1 MAYRACVIDR
11 AYILRW
17 TGEPVLADVSSILQA
32 VTAARRGAGE
42 PILYLGII
50 AADIPMPKGAVRD
63 AFTNSFPAMSELC
76 ACFDVLIEDRDI
88 RATLIR
94 TLVRAMALAVPGR
107 KMHVF
112 GSEVQVAREWRKLYG
127 VDALS
132 ILQRFKAFE
141 QTKVA

>member
-17 TGEPVLADVSSILQA
+17 TAEPVLGDVSSIVQA
-32 VTAARRGAGE
+32 VTAARRATGQ
-42 PILYLGII
+42 PVLYLGII
-50 AADIPMPKGAVRD
+50 AAHVPMPKSAVRD
-63 AFTNSFPAMSELC
+63 AFTNSFPVMSELC

-88 RATLIR
+88 RATLLR
-94 TLVRAMALAVPGR
+94 TLVRAMALTVPGR

-112 GSEVQVAREWRKLYG
+112 GSEAQVAHEWKNHYG
-127 VDALS
+127 VDAVA
-132 ILQRFKAFE
+132 ILERFKAFE